1 MMNSVQLNQRVI
13 FLVIGY
19 PGAGKSYFSRQ
30 FAEVIDAIHLSDDR
44 IRFELFNEPTYDKN
58 EDAVVE
64 RIRDYLLEEL
74 LKSNKSIIIDANLN
88 KANRKRLRESLRS
101 TKSPF
106 VTVWVQTDLETSFA
120 RASARDRRQTDDKYT
135 TSMSFETFDKI
146 QKQFKRPERDE
157 VVVISGKHLFKTQLL
172 SVVRRIAQ
180 AGLVM
185 KITSPNQAPPALV
198 QKPTGR
204 VDPNVRR
211 PTLR

>member
-44 IRFELFNEPTYDKN
+44 IRFELFNEPAYDKN

-88 KANRKRLRESLRS
+88 KANRKRLRESLRN

-120 RASARDRRQTDDKYT
+120 RASSRDRRQTDDKYT
-135 TSMSFETFDKI
+135 TSMTFETFDKI
-146 QKQFKRPERDE
+146 QKHFKRPERDE
-157 VVVISGKHLFKTQLL
+157 VVVISGKHLFKTQML

-185 KITSPNQAPPALV
+185 KVTSPNQAPASLV
-198 QKPTGR
+198 QKSTGR
-204 VDPNVRR
+204 VDSNMRR